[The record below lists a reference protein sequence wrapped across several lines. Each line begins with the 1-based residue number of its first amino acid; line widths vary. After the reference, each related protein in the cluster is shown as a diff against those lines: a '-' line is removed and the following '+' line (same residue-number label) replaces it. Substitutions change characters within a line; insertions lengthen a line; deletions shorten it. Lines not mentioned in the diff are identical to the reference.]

1 MFMNVILKIN
11 GFNKII
17 NIINIGKISLSTPF
31 NKEPNILKVIP
42 PLLDKFKIFL
52 IEGQEGSIYLFEKY
66 LIK

>member
-1 MFMNVILKIN
+1 MKDILNIK
-11 GFNKII
+11 GFNIITNISNKGKII
-17 NIINIGKISLSTPF
+17 LSTPF
-31 NKEPNILKVIP
+31 NNEPNILKVIP